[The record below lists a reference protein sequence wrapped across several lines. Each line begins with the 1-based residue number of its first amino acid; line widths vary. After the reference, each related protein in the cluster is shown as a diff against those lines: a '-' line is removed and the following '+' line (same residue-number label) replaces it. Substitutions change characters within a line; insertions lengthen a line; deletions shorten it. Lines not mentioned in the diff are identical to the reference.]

1 MKKAFI
7 ILFTLLVCCSCGSTK
22 VIPTIPV
29 ETVKEVYLHDTL
41 VVRDIQ
47 FDSIYIYQSHDRDFH
62 PALETLELGS
72 ELARLSTNGSAR
84 TLKPDTVFVKDVSVE
99 YRYQMLRDTIERV
112 KIETIRDSI
121 PYEVKIIETK
131 EVPRPL
137 TWFDHLTRA
146 CFRVLIGVIFV
157 LFVRFVF
164 NNKFRVL

>member
-1 MKKAFI
+1 MKKPFI

-22 VIPTIPV
+22 DIPTIPV

-47 FDSIYIYQSHDRDFH
+47 FDSIYVNHDLLTDR
-62 PALETLELGS
+62 S
-72 ELARLSTNGSAR
+72 R
-84 TLKPDTVFVKDVSVE
+84 DTVLIRETNTIYK
-99 YRYQMLRDTIERV
+99 YQMLRDTIERV

-131 EVPRPL
+131 DVPRPL

-146 CFRVLIGVIFV
+146 CFWFLLGIVGFYLI
-157 LFVRFVF
+157 RFILELR
-164 NNKFRVL
+164 KL

>member
-1 MKKAFI
+1 MKKTFI
-7 ILFTLLVCCSCGSTK
+7 ILITFLVCCSCGSTK

-41 VVRDIQ
+41 VVRDLQ
-47 FDSIYIYQSHDRDFH
+47 FDSTYVNHDLLTDR
-62 PALETLELGS
+62 S
-72 ELARLSTNGSAR
+72 R
-84 TLKPDTVFVKDVSVE
+84 DTVLIRETNTIYK
-99 YRYQMLRDTIERV
+99 YQMLRDTIERV

-131 EVPRPL
+131 DVPRPL

-146 CFRVLIGVIFV
+146 CFWVLIGAIFV

-164 NNKFRVL
+164 KNKIRVL